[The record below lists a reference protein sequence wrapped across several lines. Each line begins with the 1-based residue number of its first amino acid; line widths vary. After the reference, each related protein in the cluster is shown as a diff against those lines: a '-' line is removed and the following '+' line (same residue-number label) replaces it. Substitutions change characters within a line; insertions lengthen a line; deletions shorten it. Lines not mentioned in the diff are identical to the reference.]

1 MVKELKYFFYIFIIF
16 IFLFLT
22 LKFYFSDSNEKKS
35 YRSMIQIDEKI
46 VNYSQNLT
54 LLKNDTNGIVEYVK
68 KNTDENKKDY
78 SFWKLITNIDE

>member
-1 MVKELKYFFYIFIIF
+1 
-16 IFLFLT
+16 
-22 LKFYFSDSNEKKS
+22 
-35 YRSMIQIDEKI
+35 MIQIDEKI

-68 KNTDENKKDY
+68 KNINENKKDY